1 VVWATHRKLYH
12 ESERLVT
19 VIYTSPTCG
28 PCRRLKPMITKV
40 IDEYP
45 GKLHYVEIDIEQDQE
60 IATVR
65 AQLTAQPCTLST
77 VCRIFHAPSLR
88 WPQSS
93 DVLTK
98 DGTRHRLLRRG

>member
-1 VVWATHRKLYH
+1 MRRKLYH

-60 IATVR
+60 IATVC
-65 AQLTAQPCTLST
+65 AAHKPNPALA
-77 VCRIFHAPSLR
+77 APS
-88 WPQSS
+88 
-93 DVLTK
+93 VC
-98 DGTRHRLLRRG
+98 